1 MALPLGEELERYDD
15 TRKLAHVSKIAFPND
30 RMLEIV
36 LRGDNNMEIATN
48 KYNWLSTDND
58 WLGALKIS
66 NYHAAIEIVN
76 GLPNEDATELQ
87 TTLDGL
93 IAAINRTGDS
103 ASASTLQVS
112 NTRLN
117 IPNELDPTVYTPL
130 QDVFTRP

>member
-1 MALPLGEELERYDD
+1 MALPLGDEQDRYDN
-15 TRKLAHVSKIAFPND
+15 TRELAHVSKIAFPND
-30 RMLEIV
+30 RMLDFI
-36 LRGDNNMEIATN
+36 LRGDNDMEIDTN
-48 KYNWLSTDND
+48 KYNWTSSDND
-58 WLGALKIS
+58 WQTALKIS

-76 GLPNEDATELQ
+76 GLPNESATELQ

-117 IPNELDPTVYTPL
+117 ISNELDPVVYTPI
-130 QDVFTRP
+130 QDVFTSP